1 SSVINQATITGLLPA
16 GATLDSVTN
25 VEVELYHIVLVERNP
40 RTVPTRVFSPEDTEI
55 DSATR
60 DGRAGGLS
68 FSVSL
73 LNSSFMAQ
81 NSVVDGIHASP
92 TPRTNGEGPVTGVEV
107 MITVNFSPPIALPAD
122 HYFFR
127 PEVELSSGDF
137 LWLSAAKPIVAP
149 GTPFANPADDK

>member
-1 SSVINQATITGLLPA
+1 
-16 GATLDSVTN
+16 
-25 VEVELYHIVLVERNP
+25 
-40 RTVPTRVFSPEDTEI
+40 
-55 DSATR
+55 
-60 DGRAGGLS
+60 S

-149 GTPFANPADDK
+149 GTPFANPADDKQSWIRNDELAPDWLRVGTDITGQAPFNAAFSLTGETDADGDGVGDSLDQCP